1 MALAENHQWA
11 RNEKGPWKAYFEA
24 HLAGTRRPRPI
35 GDGTAVRFGA
45 LVSYINYTHTYDAFI
60 GISCDTGEA
69 PSLLLLLGD
78 FVVRLF
84 RRKDRTPLSQEV
96 FLVAS
101 RSTPRRFFR
110 YAPEANVRKP
120 KAVLRVAH
128 GAQAANA

>member
-11 RNEKGPWKAYFEA
+11 RNEKGPWKTYFEA

-84 RRKDRTPLSQEV
+84 RRKDKNLSFTRGV
-96 FLVAS
+96 
-101 RSTPRRFFR
+101 PRRIAFD
-110 YAPEANVRKP
+110 
-120 KAVLRVAH
+120 
-128 GAQAANA
+128 AASLFQICP